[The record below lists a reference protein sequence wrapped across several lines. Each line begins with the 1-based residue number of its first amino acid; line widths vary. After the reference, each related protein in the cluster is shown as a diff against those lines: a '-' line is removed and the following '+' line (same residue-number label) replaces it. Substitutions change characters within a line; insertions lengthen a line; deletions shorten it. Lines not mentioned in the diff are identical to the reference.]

1 MNLNPNAG
9 QQNASFLPEEYVKSK
24 GQHRANVLMLLLFG
38 VVSVGTVA
46 AFMLLYRQK
55 VALSTEVRQVRVE
68 FEEEATKIEQLRAL
82 EAQRIEILEQAEVVT
97 AIIDNVPRSVL
108 AAEITRA
115 MPEGVALQDLQLEG
129 ERIRVAPKTQET
141 DKKKKTKSV
150 RGVQAVKKEVEQ
162 PKVLPPKFKH
172 TITVEGLAALN
183 NDVADFLAGLKD
195 SPLFR
200 SVELQYINQTTIDD
214 TELRKFRIEMSLRE
228 SVDVTSVAQAQ
239 ETTLIDG
246 PEGLGVTLTPTG
258 TE

>member
-46 AFMLLYRQK
+46 TFMLLYRQK
-55 VALSTEVRQVRVE
+55 VALSNEVRQVRVE

-115 MPEGVALQDLQLEG
+115 MPEGVALKKLHLEG
-129 ERIRVAPKTQET
+129 KRILVAPKPKAPNAKTQ
-141 DKKKKTKSV
+141 SV
-150 RGVQAVKKEVEQ
+150 RGVQAVKKEAET
-162 PKVLPPKFKH
+162 PKVLPPKFEH
-172 TITVEGLAALN
+172 TITIDGLAALN

-200 SVELQYINQTTIDD
+200 SVELQYINQTTVED
-214 TELRKFRIEMSLRE
+214 TDLRKFSIVMRLRE
-228 SVDVTSVAQAQ
+228 TVDVTTVADAL
-239 ETTLIDG
+239 ETTLIEG
-246 PEGLGVTLTPTG
+246 PDGLGVTLIPTE
-258 TE
+258 TD

>member
-9 QQNASFLPEEYVKSK
+9 QQNTSFLPEEYVKSK

-55 VALSTEVRQVRVE
+55 VELSTEVRQVRVE

-82 EAQRIEILEQAEVVT
+82 EAQRIEILEQAEVVS

-115 MPEGVALQDLQLEG
+115 MPDGVALQELNLEG
-129 ERIRVAPKTQET
+129 ERVRIAPKAAET
-141 DKKKKTKSV
+141 DKKKTKSV
-150 RGVQAVKKEVEQ
+150 RGVKAVKKEAEQ

-172 TITVEGLAALN
+172 TITIEGLAAMN
-183 NDVADFLAGLKD
+183 NDVADFLASLKD

-214 TELRKFRIEMSLRE
+214 AELRKFRIEMSLRE
-228 SVDVTSVAQAQ
+228 SVDVTTVAQAQ
-239 ETTLIDG
+239 ETTLTDEPG
-246 PEGLGVTLTPTG
+246 ELGISLTPTA

>member
-55 VALSTEVRQVRVE
+55 VALSNEVRQVRVE
-68 FEEEATKIEQLRAL
+68 FEEESTKIEQLRAL
-82 EAQRIEILEQAEVVT
+82 EAQRIEILEQAEVVS

-108 AAEITRA
+108 TAEITRA
-115 MPEGVALQDLQLEG
+115 MPEGVALTEFNLEG
-129 ERIRVAPKTQET
+129 ERVLVAPKPKTPAGATQ
-141 DKKKKTKSV
+141 SV
-150 RGVQAVKKEVEQ
+150 RGVQAVKKDAEE

-172 TITVEGLAALN
+172 TITLVGLAGLN
-183 NDVADFLAGLKD
+183 NDVADYLAGLKE
-195 SPLFR
+195 SPLFK
-200 SVELQYINQTTIDD
+200 SVELQYINQTTVED
-214 TELRKFRIEMSLRE
+214 TELRKFRIVMGLRDV
-228 SVDVTSVAQAQ
+228 VDIATVADAR
-239 ETTLIDG
+239 ETTLLDDTDAI
-246 PEGLGVTLTPTG
+246 GVTLSETD